1 MCVCHKSVLYADS
14 GYNIKLTLLAVLMIA
29 GEIVGKNQLRGLRMR
44 KRFLFL
50 GIAVLLATT
59 RVSAQTDEKLKA
71 VTDDY
76 WAYQLE
82 QYPEFASSLGV
93 VDPTGKVTDVSLEAE
108 DKRVAKA
115 KIWLKQLDAI
125 DVSTLNEDDKTNY
138 GILRRSLAKQVEAN
152 GFGQRTIN
160 FTNRGGWHQNFASM
174 QNNLPFQTALHY
186 QIYINRLKQYAK
198 VNDQSIAVANQALAG
213 GYVQPCV
220 SMVGYETSISG
231 LIKEEPR
238 ESRFY
243 EPFKRKRPDGI
254 EAEVFEGLAMSASA
268 TIAASI
274 NPALQ
279 KHLAWYKS
287 KYAPNCAKQPGVS
300 AQPGGDKYYDFRVR
314 QMTTTSKSADDIHN
328 IGVSEVARIR
338 AEMVSVAKEAGY
350 ESREAFIEHL
360 RTDPKYYAKTP
371 EELMEKVARVAKII
385 DGKMP
390 SVIGKLARLPYG
402 IKEIPAETAERT
414 TTAYY
419 NSGSPDVGIAGF
431 YYVNTSK
438 LDQRPFWEIPVLSIH
453 EAVPGHHQQIA
464 LQQELD
470 IPDFRK
476 NGTFFTAFVEGWAL
490 YSERLGIEMGLY
502 DTPAKDMG
510 RLSYEMW
517 RACRL
522 VVDTGIHSKGWS
534 KQRAVDFMT
543 DNTALS
549 EANIEAEVNR
559 YISWPGQALAYK
571 MGELKIRE
579 LRGKATEILGD
590 EFDLREFHDVVL
602 GQGAVPLDMLEDQ
615 VARWIE
621 EKNRG
626 VDLQ

>member
-1 MCVCHKSVLYADS
+1 MRRTNLA
-14 GYNIKLTLLAVLMIA
+14 LLAP
-29 GEIVGKNQLRGLRMR
+29 
-44 KRFLFL
+44 
-50 GIAVLLATT
+50 LAML
-59 RVSAQTDEKLKA
+59 VSAPVYAQEGDSQKSAELHA
-71 VTDDY
+71 IIDAY
-76 WAYQLE
+76 WDYQLE

-93 VDPTGKVTDVSLEAE
+93 DDPVGRVSDASLEAE
-108 DKRVAKA
+108 DSRVEKA
-115 KIWLKQLDAI
+115 KTWLTQLDAI
-125 DVSTLNEDDKTNY
+125 DTAALSEDDKTNY
-138 GILRRSLAKQVEAN
+138 GILRRSLAEQIEAN
-152 GFGQRTIN
+152 TFGQRTIN

-174 QNNLPFQTALHY
+174 QNNLPFRNAQDYRT
-186 QIYINRLKQYAK
+186 YINRLKQYAK
-198 VNDQSIAVANQALAG
+198 INEQSIAVANQALAG

-220 SMVGYETSISG
+220 SMEGYETSISG
-231 LIKEEPR
+231 LITDNPEA
-238 ESRFY
+238 SRFY
-243 EPFKRKRPDGI
+243 QPFLRKRP
-254 EAEVFEGLAMSASA
+254 EAIDAVTFNALAEEAA
-268 TIAASI
+268 GTITDII
-274 NPALQ
+274 NPAVQ
-279 KHLAWYKS
+279 KHLDWYNS
-287 KYAPNCAKQPGVS
+287 DYAPDCATAPGIS
-300 AQPGGDKYYDFRVR
+300 AQPGGAEYYDFRIR
-314 QMTTTSKSADDIHN
+314 QMTTTAKSADEIHN

-338 AEMVSVAKEAGY
+338 AEMVEVAKEAGY
-350 ESREAFIEHL
+350 DTREAFIEHL

-371 EELMEKVARVAKII
+371 EELMEKVARVTKII

-402 IKEIPAETAERT
+402 IKEIPAETAEGT

-419 NSGSPDVGIAGF
+419 NPGSPDVGIAGF

-438 LDQRPFWEIPVLSIH
+438 LDQRPFWEIPALSVH

-470 IPDFRK
+470 MPDFRK
-476 NGTFFTAFVEGWAL
+476 HGAFFTAFVEGWGL
-490 YSERLGIEMGLY
+490 YSERLGIEMDLY
-502 DTPAKDMG
+502 DTPAKNMG

-534 KQRAVDFMT
+534 KQRAIDFMT

-579 LRGKATEILGD
+579 LRGKATRELGD
-590 EFDLREFHDVVL
+590 KFDLRAFHDVVL

-615 VARWIE
+615 VNRWI
-621 EKNRG
+621 KATKAG
-626 VDLQ
+626 

>member
-1 MCVCHKSVLYADS
+1 MRRTNLA
-14 GYNIKLTLLAVLMIA
+14 LLAP
-29 GEIVGKNQLRGLRMR
+29 
-44 KRFLFL
+44 
-50 GIAVLLATT
+50 LAML
-59 RVSAQTDEKLKA
+59 VSAPVYAQEGDSQKSAELHA
-71 VTDDY
+71 IIDAY
-76 WAYQLE
+76 WDYQLE

-93 VDPTGKVTDVSLEAE
+93 DDPVGRVSDASLEAE
-108 DKRVAKA
+108 DSRVEKA
-115 KIWLKQLDAI
+115 KTWLTQLDAI
-125 DVSTLNEDDKTNY
+125 DTASLSEDDKTNY
-138 GILRRSLAKQVEAN
+138 GILRRSLAEQIEAN
-152 GFGQRTIN
+152 TFGQRTIN

-174 QNNLPFQTALHY
+174 QNNLPFRNAQDYRT
-186 QIYINRLKQYAK
+186 YINRLKQYAK
-198 VNDQSIAVANQALAG
+198 INEQSIAVANQALAG

-220 SMVGYETSISG
+220 SMEGYETSISG
-231 LIKEEPR
+231 LITDNPEA
-238 ESRFY
+238 SRFY
-243 EPFKRKRPDGI
+243 QPFLRKRP
-254 EAEVFEGLAMSASA
+254 EAIDAVTFNALAEEAA
-268 TIAASI
+268 GTITDII
-274 NPALQ
+274 NPAVQ
-279 KHLAWYKS
+279 KHLDWYNS
-287 KYAPNCAKQPGVS
+287 DYAPDCATAPGIS
-300 AQPGGDKYYDFRVR
+300 AQPGGAEYYDFRIR
-314 QMTTTSKSADDIHN
+314 QMTTTAKSADEIHN

-338 AEMVSVAKEAGY
+338 AEMVEVAKEAGY
-350 ESREAFIEHL
+350 DTREAFIEHL

-371 EELMEKVARVAKII
+371 EELMEKVARVTKII

-402 IKEIPAETAERT
+402 IKEIPAETAEGT

-419 NSGSPDVGIAGF
+419 NPGSPDVGIAGF

-438 LDQRPFWEIPVLSIH
+438 LDQRPFWEIPALSVH

-470 IPDFRK
+470 MPDFRK
-476 NGTFFTAFVEGWAL
+476 HGAFFTAFVEGWGL
-490 YSERLGIEMGLY
+490 YSERLGIEMDLY
-502 DTPAKDMG
+502 DTPAKNMG

-534 KQRAVDFMT
+534 KQRAIDFMT

-579 LRGKATEILGD
+579 LRGKATRELGD
-590 EFDLREFHDVVL
+590 KFDLRAFHDVVL

-615 VARWIE
+615 VNRWI
-621 EKNRG
+621 KATKAG
-626 VDLQ
+626 